1 MKLLDIITYG
11 HPTLRMKAADYHRD
25 EINHNFID
33 DLLNTMYEKDGIGL
47 AAPQVDVSRQVLAAT
62 DLQNEYI
69 LINPKIIAHS
79 ESSTVDIEGC
89 LSIPG
94 FQANVS
100 RYDKIVVKAQDPEGK
115 NFEITTRGLLAR
127 VLQHEIDHL
136 NGILYIDRAEPGS
149 VVRLTDDPNNEGTI
163 HKPVLLKELQSH
175 FKERYHSE
183 RQTDFQRRTPLEI
196 V

>member
-1 MKLLDIITYG
+1 MKLLNIITYG
-11 HPTLRMKAADYHRD
+11 HPTLRMKAADYHRA

-69 LINPKIIAHS
+69 LINPKITAHS
-79 ESSTVDIEGC
+79 ESRSIDIEGC

-94 FQANVS
+94 FQANVP
-100 RYDKIVVKAQDPEGK
+100 RYDKIVVKAQDAEGK
-115 NFEITTRGLLAR
+115 NLEITTRGLLAR

-136 NGILYIDRAEPGS
+136 NGILYIDRAEAGS
-149 VVRLTDDPNNEGTI
+149 ILRLTDDPNNDDTI

-175 FKERYHSE
+175 FKKRYHSE
-183 RQTDFQRRTPLEI
+183 RPTDFQRRTPLEN